1 MRTPALV
8 ALLAV
13 LVSGAATA
21 DEPSAAT
28 RERTAALSPAVPPGV
43 RDRQRPVFGLRLQE
57 TRLAA
62 STLTGA
68 PLGARTVLE
77 VPFVQHNDD
86 PLDDSGAKMLLGK
99 GLIVGIVV
107 GAIVAV
113 SVIGDN
119 DDGDGGGY

>member
-1 MRTPALV
+1 MRTF
-8 ALLAV
+8 
-13 LVSGAATA
+13 GAPPT
-21 DEPSAAT
+21 
-28 RERTAALSPAVPPGV
+28 VPLGV

-68 PLGARTVLE
+68 PPGARTVLE
-77 VPFVQHNDD
+77 VPFVHNDD

-119 DDGDGGGY
+119 DDGDGY